1 MICNKIGDVSIRA
14 NAKTLFRV
22 FGSPDTV
29 IITEAVYDRLY
40 STLYFF
46 QRQLFSHTLK
56 ISTNRILLSKS
67 QPPMPML
74 FRSQT
79 YFILIGHHFFVIHFN
94 YIHAESSV
102 DVRHYYI

>member
-67 QPPMPML
+67 QPPML
-74 FRSQT
+74 FRSQKW
-79 YFILIGHHFFVIHFN
+79 VISCSL
-94 YIHAESSV
+94 HANKFYE
-102 DVRHYYI
+102 